1 MESGR
6 ESLADFQKVQDESL
20 ESFQKVLDQ
29 LRDEGKSLD

>member
-6 ESLADFQKVQDESL
+6 ESLADFQNVQDESL
-20 ESFQKVLDQ
+20 ESFQKVMEQ